1 VARALAAFLDA
12 FVRLDRDRLRS
23 CFVDGATVLDP
34 QGGS

>member
-12 FVRLDRDRLRS
+12 FVRLDLDRLQS
-23 CFVDGATVLDP
+23 CFVDGATVFYP